1 VTHKVII
8 PPAAEPITLQEAKRH
23 LRVVFDDEDTQIEAM
38 IVAARQMAEERLN
51 RALMP
56 QTIAF
61 TADSFGKEV
70 ALPRPPLRALGGVS
84 YIDVDGTLQTMDP
97 ANYVVDTFR
106 DPPRVVVPY
115 GTTWPTTRNQFG
127 AVTVTYEA
135 GYADAESVPV
145 PIKHWMLLVIGTM
158 YNNRETLVNGTISQ
172 ALAGDFVNWLLQ
184 PYMVYQ

>member
-1 VTHKVII
+1 MSHKVIVQ
-8 PPAAEPITLQEAKRH
+8 PAAEPITLQEAKRH

-70 ALPRPPLRALGGVS
+70 ALPRPPLRTLGGVS
-84 YIDVDGTLQTMDP
+84 YIDVDGAVQTMDP

-115 GTTWPTTRNQFG
+115 GTTWPTTRNQSG

-135 GYADAESVPV
+135 GYADAESVPA
-145 PIKHWMLLVIGTM
+145 PIKHWMLLAIGAM
-158 YNNRETLVNGTISQ
+158 YEHRESMT
-172 ALAGDFVNWLLQ
+172 AGVQVYMLPETFTSWLLQ